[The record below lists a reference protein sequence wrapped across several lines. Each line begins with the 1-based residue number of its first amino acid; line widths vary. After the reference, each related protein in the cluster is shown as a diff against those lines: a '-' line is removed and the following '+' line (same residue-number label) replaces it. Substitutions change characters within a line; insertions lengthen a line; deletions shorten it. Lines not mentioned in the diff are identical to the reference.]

1 MIISFGNS
9 AITSVIAIE
18 VFFSKT
24 LFSFSISKQ
33 VSISCLIA
41 LMGLDMKL
49 LKVSRDAS

>member
-33 VSISCLIA
+33 V